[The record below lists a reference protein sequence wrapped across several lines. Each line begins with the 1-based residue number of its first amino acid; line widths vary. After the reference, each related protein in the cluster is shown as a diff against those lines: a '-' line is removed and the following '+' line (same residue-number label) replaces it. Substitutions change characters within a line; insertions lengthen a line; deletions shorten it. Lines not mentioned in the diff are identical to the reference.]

1 MVTENSAYICKL
13 YCTIMN
19 ASEKSEIQ
27 SKGVWKYQTTEANT
41 ACLPY
46 TKFPL
51 KQ

>member
-1 MVTENSAYICKL
+1 
-13 YCTIMN
+13 MN

-27 SKGVWKYQTTEANT
+27 RKGVQKYQTMEANT
-41 ACLPY
+41 ACLAY